1 MFLEEYKL
9 ESNPFAPGQ
18 VRPRLQSTAGRSAF
32 IKLAR
37 VVDGTLHCLFLSGRA
52 GVGKSTFVE
61 RQLRDQAEIVVSLIT
76 PGISTPT
83 LFLNKV
89 LRDLGLPTIEG
100 TNAELRNILEVYLR
114 HQVGKK
120 IRVVLVAD
128 SLERLAEPVLIELQ
142 ALMSLR
148 FKSRPLLGFVLL
160 TRSEELVQELLPAT
174 GESSLAP
181 SMHERLRGFTMD
193 ETAEYI
199 ATCLNSVDCE
209 NVDALFSEMAIRDI
223 HAFTGGIVA
232 DINRV
237 CYAALNLFA
246 GEPGHDGVDSAL
258 VTRAAKSL
266 NLRYDP
272 AFWRD
277 IEDALSPDSIHQS
290 DPTELTVQAAQLLV
304 TSRGKVVAEIKLNRP
319 RMVLGR
325 DHSCDISLDSS
336 YVSRYQNLFMETTG
350 GWLLID
356 LSSTNGC
363 YVNGRRVAQHELQ
376 DGDIIAVGHH
386 QISFVGPGGELGE
399 PSSELAP
406 HADNYN
412 DTLVSPK
419 PINHLESA

>member
-32 IKLAR
+32 VKLAR

-61 RQLRDQAEIVVSLIT
+61 RQLRDQPEIAVSLIS

-100 TNAELRNILEVYLR
+100 TNSELRNILEVYLR
-114 HQVGKK
+114 HQVGKR

-128 SLERLAEPVLIELQ
+128 SLERLAEPVLAELQ
-142 ALMSLR
+142 ALMNLR
-148 FKSRPLLGFVLL
+148 FKKRPLLGFVLL

-174 GESSLAP
+174 GASSLLAP
-181 SMHERLRGFTMD
+181 SAHERLRGFTLD

-199 ATCLNSVDCE
+199 ATCLHSVGCE
-209 NVDALFSEMAIRDI
+209 DVAALFPEMSIRDI

-246 GEPGHDGVDSAL
+246 GEPGRDGVDSA
-258 VTRAAKSL
+258 
-266 NLRYDP
+266 P
-272 AFWRD
+272 RD
-277 IEDALSPDSIHQS
+277 A
-290 DPTELTVQAAQLLV
+290 
-304 TSRGKVVAEIKLNRP
+304 RRKVVE
-319 RMVLGR
+319 
-325 DHSCDISLDSS
+325 
-336 YVSRYQNLFMETTG
+336 
-350 GWLLID
+350 
-356 LSSTNGC
+356 
-363 YVNGRRVAQHELQ
+363 
-376 DGDIIAVGHH
+376 
-386 QISFVGPGGELGE
+386 
-399 PSSELAP
+399 
-406 HADNYN
+406 
-412 DTLVSPK
+412 SP
-419 PINHLESA
+419 L